1 MTAVSDGPVAAADR
15 AAAGSAATGSAA
27 AGSAA
32 AGSAATGRAGAGAGR
47 FRGAAVR
54 GAARERG
61 QVAVEFIGFV
71 PVLLLVAFAT
81 IQLGVV
87 AHTVSQAGTAARAAA
102 RTASYEEADADP
114 AAAGRAAVSGWL
126 TDGTRIGIG
135 GDGEEAVATATVT
148 IPSLIPG
155 VGDFGTV
162 TKRATMPRD

>member
-1 MTAVSDGPVAAADR
+1 MTVAVDGAAVTNSVAADGAAAAD
-15 AAAGSAATGSAA
+15 AGP
-27 AGSAA
+27 
-32 AGSAATGRAGAGAGR
+32 GRAR
-47 FRGAAVR
+47 TVR

-71 PVLLLVAFAT
+71 PILLLVAFAA

-114 AAAGRAAVSGWL
+114 AAAGRAAVSSWL
-126 TDGTRIGIG
+126 ADGTSIGIG
-135 GDGEEAVATATVT
+135 GGDEEAIATATVT

>member
-1 MTAVSDGPVAAADR
+1 M
-15 AAAGSAATGSAA
+15 
-27 AGSAA
+27 
-32 AGSAATGRAGAGAGR
+32 
-47 FRGAAVR
+47 
-54 GAARERG
+54 
-61 QVAVEFIGFV
+61 AVEFIGFV
-71 PVLLLVAFAT
+71 PILLLVAFAT

-114 AAAGRAAVSGWL
+114 VAAGQAAVSGWL
-126 TDGTRIGIG
+126 AGRTSIGIG
-135 GDGEEAVATATVT
+135 GGGEEATATATVT

>member
-1 MTAVSDGPVAAADR
+1 MRTAMDGAAVTDSTAAGGTAAGGTAADGT
-15 AAAGSAATGSAA
+15 AAD
-27 AGSAA
+27 
-32 AGSAATGRAGAGAGR
+32 AGAGR
-47 FRGAAVR
+47 ARTAR
-54 GAARERG
+54 RAARERG
-61 QVAVEFIGFV
+61 QVAVEFLGFV

-114 AAAGRAAVSGWL
+114 AAAGRAAVSSWL
-126 TDGTRIGIG
+126 ADGTSIGIG
-135 GDGEEAVATATVT
+135 GGDEEATATASVT